1 MLKDRQISII
11 PSKDSISVES
21 NFENE
26 KIWTFI
32 NVNIVSFPP
41 YFQSIKDSDKE
52 NRISEFLI
60 RHFMLCIF
68 EQSNGYF
75 PYYFGKNPTQP
86 QSDRETDIGVFVS
99 IRIASPSPI
108 IEFEAKIL
116 SSKNSHNKEYVCGER
131 GGIERFKRGLHSSH
145 LTECGMFGYIQSNNA
160 DHWETKIN
168 NWINELSDKN
178 TDTTIHW
185 TRNEILQKL
194 NPSSNVSKYY
204 SRHQR
209 SSSSEI
215 VLYHYFIDLCSTVV
229 ENK

>member
-1 MLKDRQISII
+1 MFKDKQTIYRTI
-11 PSKDSISVES
+11 PKDSISAES
-21 NFENE
+21 NLETD

-52 NRISEFLI
+52 NRISESLI
-60 RHFMLCIF
+60 RHFMLCIT

-86 QSDRETDIGVFVS
+86 QSNRETDIGVFVS
-99 IRIASPSPI
+99 IRSASPFPI

-116 SSKNSHNKEYVCGER
+116 SSKNSHSKEYVCGET

-145 LTECGMFGYIQSNNA
+145 LLECGMFGYIQNNNA

-168 NWINELSDKN
+168 NWISELSDKN
-178 TDTTIHW
+178 VDTTIHW
-185 TRNEILQKL
+185 TRDEILLK
-194 NPSSNVSKYY
+194 SDSFSNVNKYY

-209 SSSSEI
+209 LSLNEI
-215 VLYHYFIDLCSTVV
+215 ILHHYFIDLSTAPH
-229 ENK
+229 